1 MSACAQAGLWQQ
13 AADMLQHVPQQ
24 HRAECDVQAVAQA
37 ALQGGGHAAVC
48 DLFFKHLQQ
57 QWREV
62 QGEALCLFL
71 TSLHAQGHSREEEQL
86 LQHLQSIGA
95 AFPQAAACCMP
106 ILLQSAQFERV
117 VDSYFLLKR
126 AALPISPPTFS
137 CVIAACA
144 RHPLPFATFAA
155 MLEAARLSLSPLPLP
170 PHDWDNA
177 AAAAAHSASP
187 LEARSFACEAH
198 AAGHRL
204 DAAAATAL
212 LLATSARGSGAEVV
226 QLLQLLPLPLPSQC
240 VAAAATALVQQ
251 DLWQDALAVVE
262 VEGGCSA
269 LSLAA
274 PQPYDLACVERC
286 SKLFKVHGI
295 PTDACFTK
303 AALRCRCMQ
312 LLQAGSS
319 DAAAQLL
326 LPALRNSLAD
336 VHTCVHVIIALASDA
351 AAPPPACV
359 DSPKP
364 GTSGSSIVQRQQRAH
379 AAAERAAALRLRA
392 IAVFH
397 LARDVFEGRELGQAV
412 DCVVQC
418 LHEQQQP
425 RALLDTLDAYL
436 NLGQKL
442 SDGSYAC
449 AVIACEQ
456 LQAHERALALL
467 SEMQCRGVHVAAVR
481 AGSRCAM
488 ACGQRRLA
496 LELHAEAMQAEEEE
510 GGGGRAWG
518 EGSIIPPCVTP
529 PVHPHSPGKL
539 NRHASFFPSS
549 PSPAAR

>member
-1 MSACAQAGLWQQ
+1 MQQLSLDDAVSLIAAAADSKQYACMWQLNALTPPAGISLPPSAACAMVIAAAHTQHFDHGALLWRALAPDVAQQAAADDVLLLQAAVTCLQRSGACPAALHLYNAVVVPPTSFCSVGCSSAVMSACAQAGLWQQ

-106 ILLQSAQFERV
+106 ILLQRAQFERV

-198 AAGHRL
+198 AAGHKL

-351 AAPPPACV
+351 AAPPPHASTAP
-359 DSPKP
+359 SPGP
-364 GTSGSSIVQRQQRAH
+364 AAAASCSGSSAH
-379 AAAERAAALRLRA
+379 T
-392 IAVFH
+392 
-397 LARDVFEGRELGQAV
+397 
-412 DCVVQC
+412 
-418 LHEQQQP
+418 QQQSG
-425 RALLDTLDAYL
+425 RRRC
-436 NLGQKL
+436 G
-442 SDGSYAC
+442 C
-449 AVIACEQ
+449 APSPCSIWHATC
-456 LQAHERALALL
+456 L
-467 SEMQCRGVHVAAVR
+467 R
-481 AGSRCAM
+481 AGSL
-488 ACGQRRLA
+488 GRR
-496 LELHAEAMQAEEEE
+496 
-510 GGGGRAWG
+510 WT
-518 EGSIIPPCVTP
+518 V
-529 PVHPHSPGKL
+529 
-539 NRHASFFPSS
+539 
-549 PSPAAR
+549 